1 MIVETKK
8 MPNGAIVHIDDS
20 CTVSKE
26 EVPAIHEKIRNILWP
41 YVAKKYEEEQK
52 EKEKSAVSG

>member
-1 MIVETKK
+1 